1 MGALVENCDTLFDI
15 FVIGGH
21 YRMAERK
28 SPPWQNKK
36 EGEQPPPNCNK
47 KLETTIGEK

>member
-28 SPPWQNKK
+28 RVPHGKTKK
-36 EGEQPPPNCNK
+36 K
-47 KLETTIGEK
+47 VSSHHLTVTRS